1 MTVIAK
7 PSAKLYHIQIGLAAI
22 VLIAILIITG
32 GFLGNTMIILIGIII
47 FLALI
52 ATVVSTITIKV
63 RTVEIGEYAV
73 TVKTGLLN
81 TRTIMIPYERMTNV
95 NIKRGIFDRL
105 MGMGTLEIDTAG
117 TAQTEVIMP
126 YMLNKDLEHIMSEL
140 STKAKGKVVK

>member
-1 MTVIAK
+1 
-7 PSAKLYHIQIGLAAI
+7 
-22 VLIAILIITG
+22 
-32 GFLGNTMIILIGIII
+32 
-47 FLALI
+47 
-52 ATVVSTITIKV
+52 
-63 RTVEIGEYAV
+63 VEIGEYAV